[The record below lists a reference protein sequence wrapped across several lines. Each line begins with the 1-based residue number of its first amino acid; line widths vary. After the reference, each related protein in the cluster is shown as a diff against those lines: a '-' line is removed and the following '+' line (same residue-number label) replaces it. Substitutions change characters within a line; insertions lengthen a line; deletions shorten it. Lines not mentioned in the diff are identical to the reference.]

1 MQILFIG
8 PASREDR
15 GFLHSYDVVVDSYMS
30 EEDISAG
37 WFKMGGRMVRFSTSP
52 DLCHLLLYPSSRPS

>member
-15 GFLHSYDVVVDSYMS
+15 GFLHSYDVVVDSYMA

-52 DLCHLLLYPSSRPS
+52 DLLYPSSRPS